1 MEKKKV
7 VIISSPLNI
16 GGFDIVATNLQKNLD
31 KDKFECTYCLRGE
44 EIGVLEDEVVAGG
57 AKIIHQP
64 NNTKNYFKSYFYYKK
79 FFSENDFDIV
89 HSHLMF
95 YSGIVMRA
103 AYKAGIK
110 KRVPHSHMTNPCI
123 ENRSTLKKIIAET
136 YSFVMKRW
144 LVKYSTDLVA
154 CGKEAGEYL
163 YGKKNFAKRGV
174 LLNNGTYLDKF
185 EFEQQ
190 KRDDAR
196 KEFNLQNSIVLGHI
210 GRLNYVKNHSFLLDV
225 FFEFQKQYSNSKLL
239 IVGDGEQ
246 RPAIEAK
253 AKSLG
258 IDDKVIIT
266 GLRQDVDKLAMAMD
280 VFVFPSLYE
289 GFPMTLVEA
298 QATKLPCLI
307 SDTVTRSAKLI
318 EPTQYLSL
326 NDSPTLWA
334 QKAYE
339 LSQIDREGVDTSTL
353 KKNFD
358 IKSVAKQLENIYL
371 S

>member
-1 MEKKKV
+1 MKKKKV
-7 VIISSPLNI
+7 VIITSPLNV

-44 EIGVLEDEVVAGG
+44 EIGVLEDEVIASG

-79 FFSENDFDIV
+79 LFSENDFDIV

-95 YSGIVMRA
+95 YSGLVMRA

-123 ENRSTLKKIIAET
+123 ENRSTLKKFIANA

-144 LVKYSTDLVA
+144 LVKYSTDMIS
-154 CGKEAGEYL
+154 CGVEAGEYL
-163 YGKKNFAKRGV
+163 YGKKNFEKKGI

-185 EFEQQ
+185 EFSQQ

-196 KEFNLQNSIVLGHI
+196 KEFNLQDCVVLGHI
-210 GRLNYVKNHSFLLDV
+210 GRFNYVKNHSFLIDV
-225 FFEFQKQYSNSKLL
+225 FFEFQKIHTNSKLL

-246 RPAIEAK
+246 REAMEAK
-253 AKSLG
+253 IKSLG
-258 IDDKVIIT
+258 IEDKVIIT
-266 GLRQDVDKLAMAMD
+266 GLRHDVDRLAMAMD

-307 SDTVTRSAKLI
+307 SDTVTSSARLI
-318 EPTQYLSL
+318 EPTQYISLSE
-326 NDSPTLWA
+326 SPKVWA
-334 QKAYE
+334 QKAFE
-339 LSQIDREGVDTSTL
+339 LSQLDRQAVDTATL
-353 KKNFD
+353 KENFD
-358 IKSVAKQLENIYL
+358 IKSVAKKLEDIYL

>member
-1 MEKKKV
+1 MNKKKV
-7 VIISSPLNI
+7 LIVTSPLNV

-44 EIGVLEDEVVAGG
+44 EVGVLEDEVIASG

-79 FFSENDFDIV
+79 LFKENHYDIV

-123 ENRSTLKKIIAET
+123 QNRSTLKKLIADM

-154 CGKEAGEYL
+154 CGPEAGEYL
-163 YGKKNFAKRGV
+163 YGKKNFAKKGV
-174 LLNNGTYLDKF
+174 LLNNGTYISKF
-185 EFEQQ
+185 EFNQD
-190 KRDDAR
+190 KRNEIR
-196 KEFNLQNSIVLGHI
+196 KEFDFDNCIVLGHI
-210 GRLNYVKNHSFLLDV
+210 GRLNYVKNHKFLLDV
-225 FFEFQKQYSNSKLL
+225 FFEFQKLYSNSKLL
-239 IVGDGEQ
+239 IVGDGEE
-246 RPAIEAK
+246 RDAIEK
-253 AKSLG
+253 KIKDLG
-258 IDDKVIIT
+258 IEDKVVIT
-266 GLRQDVDKLAMAMD
+266 GIRHDVDKLAMAMD

-307 SDTVTRSAKLI
+307 SDTVSKSAKLI
-318 EPTQYLSL
+318 AQTQYLSL
-326 NDSPTLWA
+326 NDSTELWA
-334 QKAYE
+334 KKAYE
-339 LSQIDREGVDTSTL
+339 LSQINRDDIDISTL
-353 KKNFD
+353 KEDFD
-358 IKSVAKQLENIYL
+358 IKSVAKKLEEIYL